1 MSSCALARP
10 VRTRLARYSCKR
22 RAAATVVAALAMCI
36 AGCQEQWPQWRSRS
50 SRTIQPREAPEQA
63 EWPTTQPVT
72 QTPSQQ
78 DLVQEK
84 VEQYIASLQSD
95 SLANRIE
102 RYEGLTG
109 HDELGLPDSPTDPTP
124 AGPPVP
130 GEPDGEAASSQP
142 PPTSPPTPQE
152 DEPAQQPEATLT
164 PPTVVAV
171 EPRPAAGAFNGLDE
185 PVQPPAGSNRPVLAI
200 EPSNDLD
207 LKQIIQALRSQ
218 LAEQP
223 NQPDKQFALRML
235 SLLDGQY
242 DLARATIDGTNAE
255 LQEVL
260 QALVDTLIAAQP
272 DTEHGL
278 AANADGTLQAIEKL
292 RRLLATQ
299 AELRVP
305 MVAFCRSVASFGVY
319 DRIGALHFRAGAEH
333 VVILY
338 CEIANYSSRNTDDGQ
353 FETLLTLG
361 TQIYTVGGQLVQAQ
375 PEQHVRDLCRNVRK
389 DFFIAQPL
397 RLPATLSPGPHVL
410 KVAVTDMLAAKRA
423 ETRLTFHIFD
433 DETPAPTSAPA
444 DD

>member
-1 MSSCALARP
+1 MVC
-10 VRTRLARYSCKR
+10 V
-22 RAAATVVAALAMCI
+22 
-36 AGCQEQWPQWRSRS
+36 AGCQEQWPRWRSRS
-50 SRTIQPREAPEQA
+50 SRTAQRHEAPEQA
-63 EWPTTQPVT
+63 EWSTTQPAT
-72 QTPSQQ
+72 QTPPQQ
-78 DLVQEK
+78 DRVQEK

-102 RYEGLTG
+102 RYEGLAG
-109 HDELGLPDSPTDPTP
+109 YEELGLPDSENDPTS
-124 AGPPVP
+124 ADSPVP
-130 GEPDGEAASSQP
+130 GEPDAESASSQP
-142 PPTSPPTPQE
+142 PPTSPPTPQQ
-152 DEPAQQPEATLT
+152 DEPAPQPSTEQPEPTLT
-164 PPTVVAV
+164 PPTIVAV
-171 EPRPAAGAFNGLDE
+171 EARPSPGGLKGLDG
-185 PVQPPAGSNRPVLAI
+185 PTPPPAGSNRPLMAV
-200 EPSNDLD
+200 EPSKDLD

-260 QALVDTLIAAQP
+260 QALVDTLIAARP

-278 AANADGTLQAIEKL
+278 AANADRTLQSIEKL
-292 RRLLATQ
+292 RRLLAAR

-305 MVAFCRSVASFGVY
+305 TVAFCRSVASFGVY
-319 DRIGALHFRAGAEH
+319 DRIGLLHFRAGTEH

-361 TQIYTVGGQLVQAQ
+361 TQIYTADGQLVQAQ

-397 RLPATLSPGPHVL
+397 RLPAMLSPGPHVL
-410 KVAVTDMLAAKRA
+410 KVAITDMLAAKRA

-433 DETPAPTSAPA
+433 DESPAPTSAPA
-444 DD
+444 DDQP

>member
-1 MSSCALARP
+1 MA
-10 VRTRLARYSCKR
+10 
-22 RAAATVVAALAMCI
+22 VAALMVCV
-36 AGCQEQWPQWRSRS
+36 AGCQERWPQWRSRS
-50 SRTIQPREAPEQA
+50 SRTVQPREAPEQA
-63 EWPTTQPVT
+63 EWSTTQPAT

-78 DLVQEK
+78 DRVQEK

-102 RYEGLTG
+102 RYEALTG
-109 HDELGLPDSPTDPTP
+109 DEKLDLPDSQTDP
-124 AGPPVP
+124 ASAEPPVP
-130 GEPDGEAASSQP
+130 GEPGAETASSQP
-142 PPTSPPTPQE
+142 PSTSPPTPQQ
-152 DEPAQQPEATLT
+152 DEPAPQPSTEQPSRTLT

-171 EPRPAAGAFNGLDE
+171 EARPSPGRLNGLDT
-185 PVQPPAGSNRPVLAI
+185 PAQAPAGSNRPVLTV
-200 EPSNDLD
+200 EPRQDLD
-207 LKQIIQALRSQ
+207 LKQIIQALRTQ

-278 AANADGTLQAIEKL
+278 AANADRTLQSIEKL
-292 RRLLATQ
+292 RRLLAAR

-305 MVAFCRSVASFGVY
+305 TVAFCRSVASFGVY
-319 DRIGALHFRAGAEH
+319 DRIGSLHFRAGTEH

-338 CEIANYSSRNTDDGQ
+338 CEIANYSSRTTDDGQ

-361 TQIYTVGGQLVQAQ
+361 TQIYTADGQLAQAQ
-375 PEQHVRDLCRNVRK
+375 PEQHVRDLCRNIRK

-433 DETPAPTSAPA
+433 GELPAPTSAPA
-444 DD
+444 DDQP